1 MFILQY
7 RGSFAAF
14 ALGAAMTVAAAPA
27 SAADNVLTFA
37 WTEDVTDWNP
47 ASSSSAEGTILS
59 NMYEPLVWA
68 NTDGSFRPGLATQ
81 WSVSEDGMV
90 WTFKLREGVT
100 FHDGTPMNSAA
111 VKASIERTMAAE
123 GSGFIWLAVT
133 DIATP
138 DEFTVQMTTAFPT
151 NLPVSASAMYAAW
164 IYSPNATDEDF
175 AAGKESFGTGP
186 YKLRLYKTGQ
196 QAVIDRNPDYWGTH
210 PENGYDRVVV
220 RIVQEASTRIQ
231 MITGG
236 EADIVMDIPVD
247 QQARIGETDG
257 ITLRAEDSLE
267 FVKWPINTKVA
278 PTDNV
283 HVRRAISMLWDRD
296 TISSGIYNGTSA
308 PMKSVYPMAMAGTR
322 ELPFPAFDIEAAK
335 AELAKSGLS
344 ADELKISIG
353 YISALDDHKNSAI
366 LFQQN
371 AAKAGLTVELKP
383 NDWGTLWANA
393 RDEATATN
401 MLGVIWWPIYNSM
414 SDTLYAGFFSEEKLF
429 NLAMYANPEF
439 DGKLFEAIGNET
451 VDQAASHDAYEA
463 AMNILVEDAAA
474 VFDQEVKFV
483 FAISDDVTG
492 FEYNP
497 YYNRYVFFN
506 EMSRK

>member
-1 MFILQY
+1 MKFFDL
-7 RGSFAAF
+7 RSKFAAV
-14 ALGAAMTVAAAPA
+14 AVSAAMAVAAVPA
-27 SAADNVLTFA
+27 TAADNVLTFA

-59 NMYEPLVWA
+59 NLYEPLVWA
-68 NTDGSFRPGLATQ
+68 TPDGDFRPGLATE

-90 WTFKLREGVT
+90 WTFKLRQGVT
-100 FHDGTPMNSAA
+100 FHDGTPFNAAA
-111 VKASIERTMAAE
+111 VKSSIERTMAAE

-138 DEFTVQMTTAFPT
+138 DDHTVQMTTAFPT
-151 NLPVSASAMYAAW
+151 NLPVSASSMYAAW
-164 IYSPNATDEDF
+164 MYSPNATDEDL
-175 AAGKESFGTGP
+175 AAGKTSFGTGP

-196 QAVIDRNPDYWGTH
+196 QAVMDRNPDYWGTH
-210 PENGYDRVVV
+210 PENGFDRVVV

-236 EADIVMDIPVD
+236 EADIVMDVPVD
-247 QQARIGETDG
+247 QQARIDATDG
-257 ITLRAEDSLE
+257 ISVKSEDALE
-267 FVKWPINTKVA
+267 FVFWPINVKVA
-278 PTDNV
+278 PTDNI
-283 HVRRAISMLWDRD
+283 HVRKAISMLWDRS
-296 TISSGIYNGTSA
+296 TIATGIYNGTTEPMTSA
-308 PMKSVYPMAMAGTR
+308 YPMAMSGTR
-322 ELPFPAFDIEAAK
+322 EIPFPAFDIEGAK
-335 AELAKSGLS
+335 AELKKSGLS
-344 ADELKISIG
+344 ADELKITLG

-401 MLGVIWWPIYNSM
+401 MLGVVWWPIYNSL
-414 SDTLYAGFFSEEKLF
+414 SDILYAGFFSEEKLF
-429 NLAMYANPEF
+429 NLSMYANPDF
-439 DGKLFEAIGNET
+439 DGKLFEAIGNEM
-451 VDQAASHDAYEA
+451 VDANASHDAYEA
-463 AMNILVEDAAA
+463 AMNILNDDAAA
-474 VFDQEVKFV
+474 IFDQDVKFV
-483 FAISDDVTG
+483 FAINDDVTG